1 MTKMDMKRIIE
12 TFERKGFKVSFFESG
27 GEAVKYLCSRL
38 RGKSVGIGGSM
49 TVEQLGL
56 YDALSAESAV
66 YWHWKQPADEAREKA
81 AIAQAYISSANAIAA
96 TGEIVNIDGNGNRV
110 ASLSYGHE
118 EVYIV
123 AGVNKLTE
131 ELDSA
136 IFRARNVAAPLNARR
151 RGHKTPCAAG
161 EELRCHDCSSPERGC
176 RVTSIISCPPN
187 CTGVMELVLINEKLG
202 F

>member
-1 MTKMDMKRIIE
+1 MDMKKIIE
-12 TFERKGFKVSFFESG
+12 TFEGEGFAVSFFESG
-27 GEAVKYLCSRL
+27 GEAVSYLCSKL

-56 YDALSAESAV
+56 YDALSTESMV

-81 AIAQAYISSANAIAA
+81 AGAQAYISSANAIAG

-110 ASLSYGHE
+110 AALSYGHE

-131 ELDSA
+131 ELGSA
-136 IFRARNVAAPLNARR
+136 IFRARNIAAPLNARK
-151 RGHKTPCAAG
+151 RGHKTPCAVGG
-161 EELRCHDCSSPERGC
+161 EPRCYDCHSPERIC
-176 RVTSIISCPPN
+176 RVTSIINRPPN
-187 CTGVMELVLINEKLG
+187 CVGTMELVLINEELG